1 MWYLYSET
9 PLQNLTFQ
17 YMPTQR
23 LNTEKDKDILTCLMQ
38 VINSTGTY
46 QYIIGTILFLFKL
59 GQPGQRRQLQSSISS
74 HGGCPKSTYCGS
86 VLLCVL
92 KVPYIPRNYE
102 QSFWSKPVEAHT
114 SHPSTLYW
122 LNICSQRRLTSWIDG
137 QEKERAQGTLKG
149 FPGADGHT
157 QSSSSILKTR
167 NFDLWIHLI
176 YAYQK

>member
-74 HGGCPKSTYCGS
+74 HGGCPKSTYWNKKTLS
-86 VLLCVL
+86 SLLQNSSGPAQWNWSS
-92 KVPYIPRNYE
+92 KVQKE
-102 QSFWSKPVEAHT
+102 
-114 SHPSTLYW
+114 HPSTGLFRDQVSVYLW
-122 LNICSQRRLTSWIDG
+122 LCSSVCPQSPVHSQELWAEFLKQACRGTHITS
-137 QEKERAQGTLKG
+137 
-149 FPGADGHT
+149 
-157 QSSSSILKTR
+157 
-167 NFDLWIHLI
+167 IHSVLVKHLFTK
-176 YAYQK
+176 ATD